1 MNKITRVLYTSIAV
15 GLMITLSAGCSKK
28 AKSARHLQRADK
40 YFAAGQYPKAEV
52 EYLNTLQLDST
63 NSKAIGRLGTIYF
76 EQGRFG
82 RAYAFLSSARQLKPD
97 DLELRVKIAT
107 INLSAGRTKEAR
119 EEANFVLDK
128 MPGHVEAPV
137 ILAESVNARTNLDE
151 VRLRLQKLAEQLG
164 ETAPVQLALG
174 VLYFRE
180 GKSTNVEAAFKRA
193 RELDPKS
200 SAAHYALG
208 NLSWAQNDLKGAD
221 LALKTA
227 AELSRNL

>member
-1 MNKITRVLYTSIAV
+1 MTKLTRILSIMV
-15 GLMITLSAGCSKK
+15 GAGLLLSLGTGCSRK

-128 MPGHVEAPV
+128 MPGHVE
-137 ILAESVNARTNLDE
+137 
-151 VRLRLQKLAEQLG
+151 
-164 ETAPVQLALG
+164 
-174 VLYFRE
+174 
-180 GKSTNVEAAFKRA
+180 
-193 RELDPKS
+193 
-200 SAAHYALG
+200 
-208 NLSWAQNDLKGAD
+208 
-221 LALKTA
+221 
-227 AELSRNL
+227 